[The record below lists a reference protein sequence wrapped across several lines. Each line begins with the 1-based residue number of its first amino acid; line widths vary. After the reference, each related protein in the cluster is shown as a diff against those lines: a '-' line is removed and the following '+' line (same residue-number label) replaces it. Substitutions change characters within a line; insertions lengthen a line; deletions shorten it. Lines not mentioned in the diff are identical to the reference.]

1 MPILLRGP
9 DADELLDRARAA
21 LETAREAGGVPGQVH
36 LGQQRRL
43 DRKVGGRGQRR
54 PLDGVR
60 PERSER
66 KVLVVRPFGLPRSVQ
81 VTGEK
86 RRELPLEG
94 WMEVAVAV
102 VVESVRHGAPPCSAS
117 AGHRG
122 LA

>member
-1 MPILLRGP
+1 
-9 DADELLDRARAA
+9 
-21 LETAREAGGVPGQVH
+21 
-36 LGQQRRL
+36 
-43 DRKVGGRGQRR
+43 KVGGRGQRR

-102 VVESVRHGAPPCSAS
+102 VVESMRHGAPPCSAS

-122 LA
+122 LTWDAPLPCPLITSCDRCQPRRG